1 MFTITRKKRDMFE
14 SKHTKR
20 SAGVLCRCSGPFLKS
35 PNAINA
41 SPNSVE
47 PLSCCHARPCRLSNN
62 SEQDATRIRD
72 EKTGNET
79 TKRLKSRWVFGAWI
93 SAAFLLAWC
102 TSGGSTHGQNKRCT
116 LRIGDVPL
124 CASTWRR
131 SALSVFYYD
140 SEGGG
145 VGSLLWGNIQG
156 RKKNNPVR
164 NSLALIVLW
173 YRMETW
179 SAPIIRNEW
188 AERDVR
194 VYDGLSYRKR
204 TQHGSD
210 YFFSLRHQDF
220 WANQSKC

>member
-1 MFTITRKKRDMFE
+1 M
-14 SKHTKR
+14 
-20 SAGVLCRCSGPFLKS
+20 
-35 PNAINA
+35 
-41 SPNSVE
+41 
-47 PLSCCHARPCRLSNN
+47 
-62 SEQDATRIRD
+62 
-72 EKTGNET
+72 
-79 TKRLKSRWVFGAWI
+79 KRLNGWSHAGCSVCEYPQRFFLRDSPAAVSRTVRTRDAHCV
-93 SAAFLLAWC
+93 LEMC
-102 TSGGSTHGQNKRCT
+102 H
-116 LRIGDVPL
+116 

-179 SAPIIRNEW
+179 STPIIRNEC

-194 VYDGLSYRKR
+194 FMMVWVTGSGLS
-204 TQHGSD
+204 TNLIFFFF
-210 YFFSLRHQDF
+210 FFSLRHHDF
-220 WANQSKC
+220 WANHQK